1 MKTMYNAQFDCTCDV
16 QQNAMM
22 MAFYPRI
29 SKVFSDVRVSA
40 ALGERNHKVM
50 FNCYCRI
57 GLVDYWPNTT
67 QFFNLC
73 EFLQAWIAR
82 KNSKIV
88 MQIETDRKGN
98 ILPIIS
104 FSLPTK

>member
-1 MKTMYNAQFDCTCDV
+1 MKTMYNAQFDCACDA

-22 MAFYPRI
+22 VAFYPRI
-29 SKVFSDVRVSA
+29 SKIFADVRVSA
-40 ALGERNHKVM
+40 ALGERSHKVM

-57 GLVDYWPNTT
+57 GLVDYLPNMTD
-67 QFFNLC
+67 FFNLC
-73 EFLQAWIAR
+73 KFLQAWIAR
-82 KNSKIV
+82 KNSKII
-88 MQIETDRKGN
+88 MEIETDRKGN